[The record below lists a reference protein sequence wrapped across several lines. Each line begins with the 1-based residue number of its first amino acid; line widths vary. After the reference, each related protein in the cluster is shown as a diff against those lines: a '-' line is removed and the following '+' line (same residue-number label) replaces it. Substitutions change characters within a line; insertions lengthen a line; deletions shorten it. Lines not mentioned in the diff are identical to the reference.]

1 MTAKGKLAVRNSLF
15 YILVFDEWIQMNGRG
30 EDEYQSE
37 PLFSFPSLVA
47 VHSVRSSGIFL
58 GVFDPQPN

>member
-1 MTAKGKLAVRNSLF
+1 MTARGKLAVRNSLF

-47 VHSVRSSGIFL
+47 VHNVRSGVIFL

>member
-1 MTAKGKLAVRNSLF
+1 MTTRGKLAVRNLSF
-15 YILVFDEWIQMNGRG
+15 HILVFDEWIQMNGRG

-37 PLFSFPSLVA
+37 PLFYFPSLVA
-47 VHSVRSSGIFL
+47 VHSVRFSGTFL

>member
-1 MTAKGKLAVRNSLF
+1 MTVRNSLF

-37 PLFSFPSLVA
+37 PLFYFPS
-47 VHSVRSSGIFL
+47 VHSVRSSGIFF
-58 GVFDPQPN
+58 GCV

>member
-1 MTAKGKLAVRNSLF
+1 MTARGKLAVRNSLF

-37 PLFSFPSLVA
+37 PLFFFSFLTLEYQIIVQQ
-47 VHSVRSSGIFL
+47 ILF
-58 GVFDPQPN
+58 F